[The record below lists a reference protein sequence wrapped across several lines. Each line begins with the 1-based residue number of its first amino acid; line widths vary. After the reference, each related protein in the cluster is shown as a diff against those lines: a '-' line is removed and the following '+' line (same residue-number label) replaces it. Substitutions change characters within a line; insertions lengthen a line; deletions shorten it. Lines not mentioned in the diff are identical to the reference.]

1 MRVRI
6 YPHTDSEAAGFFSPP
21 CGVSKNVA
29 EVAPFPRQDADRDA
43 TAQTSI
49 ADERRLLAD
58 AKSGDQEA
66 AGILVDRT
74 YSAVYASLFRM
85 CGDADLAADLT
96 QETYQKAW
104 AALGGFDGR
113 SQFFTWLYRIAY
125 TTFLNYI
132 RRPRRTTSIDEPDA
146 IDVRDERP
154 GADELYE
161 TEEEG
166 ERLRNAVMTL
176 SEDLRF
182 TVTAHFW
189 GGLAVK
195 EIAAIEG
202 ITTVGVRKRL
212 HKAFS
217 ILESLL
223 SDEQTE
229 EVP

>member
-1 MRVRI
+1 
-6 YPHTDSEAAGFFSPP
+6 
-21 CGVSKNVA
+21 
-29 EVAPFPRQDADRDA
+29 
-43 TAQTSI
+43 
-49 ADERRLLAD
+49 
-58 AKSGDQEA
+58 
-66 AGILVDRT
+66 
-74 YSAVYASLFRM
+74 
-85 CGDADLAADLT
+85 
-96 QETYQKAW
+96 
-104 AALGGFDGR
+104 
-113 SQFFTWLYRIAY
+113 
-125 TTFLNYI
+125 
-132 RRPRRTTSIDEPDA
+132 
-146 IDVRDERP
+146 
-154 GADELYE
+154 
-161 TEEEG
+161 
-166 ERLRNAVMTL
+166 MTL